1 MSESR
6 SLGARWSA
14 YRPSKTLYFWS
25 CAGCVAATVIIGFT
39 WGGWVTAGA
48 AADHADQAVAH
59 MKARLAANFCVK
71 RFEGAA
77 DASSQLAALKKTESW
92 QQSDWIENGG
102 WVTLPGGKD
111 PVQGAADICVQ
122 KLLTATLPA
131 AQTAKTGG

>member
-25 CAGCVAATVIIGFT
+25 CLGCVAATVIIGFS
-39 WGGWVTAGA
+39 WGGWETSGA
-48 AADHADQAVAH
+48 AADHADLAVAH
-59 MKARLAANFCVK
+59 MKARLAANLCVN

-77 DASSQLAALKKTESW
+77 DASAQFAVLKKTGGW
-92 QQSDWIENGG
+92 QQSEWIEKGG
-102 WVTLPGGKD
+102 WVTLPGGKR

-131 AQTAKTGG
+131 AETGKTGG